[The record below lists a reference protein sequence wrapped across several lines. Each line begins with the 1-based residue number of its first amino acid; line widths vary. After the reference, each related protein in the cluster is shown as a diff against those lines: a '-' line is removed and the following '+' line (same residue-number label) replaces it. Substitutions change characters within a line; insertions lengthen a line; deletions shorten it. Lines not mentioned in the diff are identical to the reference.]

1 MPVFITIPLTLAPLL
16 VYNLLAFWLLADAGG
31 DPWLGPIMT
40 LELVSG
46 ARFTLVVGDLMIL
59 AGLVLLF
66 VELLKATRTGVV
78 ALTDHILS
86 TLVFI
91 AYLVQF
97 LTVREAATSVFFILM
112 CIALVDV
119 IAGFSI
125 TITGARRDFG
135 ISPGDHSR

>member
-1 MPVFITIPLTLAPLL
+1 MPVFVSIPLTVAPLL
-16 VYNLLAFWLLADAGG
+16 VYNLLAFSLLGDTGG
-31 DPWLGPIMT
+31 DPWQAPILTM
-40 LELVSG
+40 ELVSG

-59 AGLVLLF
+59 SGLVLLF
-66 VELLKATRTGVV
+66 IELLKATRTGVS

-91 AYLVQF
+91 AYLVEF
-97 LTVREAATSVFFILM
+97 LTVRAAATSVFFTLM
-112 CIALVDV
+112 AISLVDV

-135 ISPGDHSR
+135 VSPHDSSR

>member
-1 MPVFITIPLTLAPLL
+1 MPMFISIPLTVAPLL
-16 VYNLLAFWLLADAGG
+16 VYNLLAYSLLGDTGG
-31 DPWLGPIMT
+31 DPWAAPIVT
-40 LELVSG
+40 VELVSG
-46 ARFTLVVGDLMIL
+46 ARFTLVIGDLMII
-59 AGLVLLF
+59 AGLALLF

-91 AYLVQF
+91 AYLVEF

-112 CIALVDV
+112 FISLVDV

-135 ISPGDHSR
+135 VSPGDHMH